1 MKVRFAPSPTGGLH
15 PGNARIAVFNWLYA
29 KHNDAKLLLRIEDTD
44 VERSSSEHERSIIQD
59 LEWLGIDWDEGPIRQ
74 SERFD
79 IYNDS
84 INELIKSGYLYKCYC
99 TDEELELERK
109 AQLASDRPPKYSGK
123 CKAIKEE
130 KNLPF
135 VLRFDVNKYSQD
147 KGFKE
152 LKFFDIVKNKELSCE
167 TALIGDIVL
176 LRNDSS
182 PTYNFAVVVDDAK
195 MGVTHVFRGEDH
207 VSNTFK
213 QMMLFDVLGLKIPE
227 YGHLPILLAKDR
239 TKLSK
244 RSGGIPIHEYRA
256 MGILPDAV
264 FNHLSLLGGMY
275 PSIDEACSREE
286 LIKSFDHTT
295 SASSACIY
303 DIDKL
308 YSINSKFISK
318 ATGKDLLSIMLKEGI
333 LLNDNWRK
341 LYSEEELISIIE
353 ISKEGMKTLHDLR
366 ELLNIFISD
375 KIDVQALKEMDDEQK
390 ELIKMLVSMSEQL
403 NDWMSFKQN
412 IKTKT
417 ALTGAKFFKTLRL
430 VFTGRTWGPPLD
442 ETMKLVNRDILRT
455 RMIKIKE
462 NV

>member
-29 KHNDAKLLLRIEDTD
+29 KHNNAKLLLRVEDTD
-44 VERSSSEHERSIIQD
+44 VERSSTEHEKSIMED
-59 LEWLGIDWDEGPIRQ
+59 LEWLGIDWDEGPVRQ
-74 SERFD
+74 SERFS
-79 IYNDS
+79 IYHEA
-84 INELIKSGYLYKCYC
+84 INELLKSGYLYKCYC

-109 AQLASDRPPKYSGK
+109 AQLASGRPPKYSGK
-123 CKAIKEE
+123 CKTIKEE
-130 KNLPF
+130 KSLPF
-135 VLRFDVNKYSQD
+135 VLRFDVNKYAQD
-147 KGFKE
+147 KGLKE
-152 LKFFDIVKNKELSCE
+152 LKFFDIVKSKELSCE
-167 TALIGDIVL
+167 TSLIGDIVL

-213 QMMLFDVLGLKIPE
+213 QMMLFDVLGLKMPE

-264 FNHLSLLGGMY
+264 FNHLSLLGGMFNNV
-275 PSIDEACSREE
+275 DEACSREE

-308 YSINSKFISK
+308 YNINSKFISK
-318 ATGKDLLSIMLKEGI
+318 RSGKDLLEIMLKEK
-333 LLNDNWRK
+333 LLFNDDWK
-341 LYSEEELISIIE
+341 TLYSEKDVVSLID
-353 ISKEGMKTLHDLR
+353 ISKEGMKTLHELR
-366 ELLNIFISD
+366 DLLNIFMSNG
-375 KIDVQALKEMDDEQK
+375 IDAPALKSMDDEQK
-390 ELIKMLVSMSEQL
+390 EFIKILIDDLEQL
-403 NDWMSFKQN
+403 NDWMDFKQT
-412 IKTKT
+412 IKTRTK
-417 ALTGAKFFKTLRL
+417 LTGARLFKTLRL

-442 ETMKLVNRDILRT
+442 DTMKLINREILRSRVT
-455 RMIKIKE
+455 KIKE